1 MKTAVQ
7 TSSPPLLQVD
17 DISHHYPDGDRSV
30 SNVSFTV
37 RKGEFIVL
45 AGANGSG
52 KTTLLRLLN
61 CLLHPSA
68 GEIRFLG
75 KPILENPEHTRKH
88 IGMVF
93 QDPDTQI
100 VGETVFDDTA
110 FGPEN
115 LRLPREQIDAAVHEI
130 LDSLGLGHMKD
141 RCPSTLSGGEKRRLA
156 LSGILVMH
164 PEIILLDEP
173 FSNLDYPGASG
184 LLQLL
189 ESLNR
194 DGITLIAA
202 THDVEK
208 VIDKADRMII
218 MQNGA
223 IAADGSPA
231 SHVQSLEQYG
241 IREPCASRYGI
252 GVADWVNGRKRNRS

>member
-1 MKTAVQ
+1 MFTDPNRL
-7 TSSPPLLQVD
+7 PPLLQVEHV
-17 DISHHYPDGDRSV
+17 SHHYPDGGTSV
-30 SNVSFTV
+30 SNVSFNV
-37 RKGEFIVL
+37 CKGEFIVL

-61 CLLHPSA
+61 GLLHPSA
-68 GEIRFLG
+68 GDIRYRG
-75 KPILENPEHTRKH
+75 KPIIKNPEHTRKH

-115 LRLPREQIDAAVHEI
+115 LKLPREEIDKTVHAT

-173 FSNLDYPGASG
+173 FSNLDYPGAAG

-189 ESLNR
+189 EFLNR

-208 VIDKADRMII
+208 IIDKAGRMII
-218 MQNGA
+218 MQNGT
-223 IAADGSPA
+223 IVADGPPSL
-231 SHVQSLEQYG
+231 HVQALEQYG
-241 IREPCASRYGI
+241 IREPCASRYGMKP
-252 GVADWVNGRKRNRS
+252 ADWVNGRKRP

>member
-1 MKTAVQ
+1 MVFTDPNRL
-7 TSSPPLLQVD
+7 PPLLQAEHV
-17 DISHHYPDGDRSV
+17 SHHYQDGGTSV

-37 RKGEFIVL
+37 CKGEFIVL

-61 CLLHPSA
+61 GLLQPSS
-68 GEIRFLG
+68 GVIRYRG
-75 KPILENPEHTRKH
+75 KQIIENPEHTWKH

-100 VGETVFDDTA
+100 VGETVFDDAA

-115 LRLPREQIDAAVHEI
+115 LKLPREEINGTVHAT
-130 LDSLGLGHMKD
+130 LDSLGLGQMKE

-173 FSNLDYPGASG
+173 FSNLDYPGAAG

-208 VIDKADRMII
+208 VIGKAGRMII
-218 MQNGA
+218 MQSGA
-223 IAADGSPA
+223 IAADGVPA
-231 SHVQSLEQYG
+231 FHLQSLEPHG
-241 IREPCASRYGI
+241 IREPCSSRYGM
-252 GVADWVNGRKRNRS
+252 GLADWVNGRKRP